1 MPKQSVKVAT
11 RAVSGVAY
19 EVHIG
24 RGLLGG
30 SVGPLAKGRRVLLV
44 VDSNVPAKSIAGL
57 IKAVERTGDLGA
69 VLPVHTSERVKT
81 LETVGGVLEAAA
93 TLSLGR
99 DDLMI
104 AVGGGVLTDLVGL
117 AAGLHRRGCEV
128 IHCPSTLLAM
138 VDGSVGG
145 KTAANIEVD
154 GRLIK
159 NGVGVFHQPKRVVCD
174 LELLRSLPGRVFRSG
189 LAECLKHGLL
199 GGAFADRELWADTVG
214 AVERGLGAES
224 AELAGLVARNVAL
237 KAAVVAL
244 DERETRDDLPGG
256 GRMALN
262 LGHTFA
268 HAIETLGG
276 LSWFDGQRMRRGT
289 LQHGEAVGLG
299 LICAATLS
307 AELGCCERELA
318 ERVRLA
324 VGLAGLPV
332 EVGGLPAD
340 AELLKRMG
348 SDKKVKG
355 GKGRFVVIG
364 DDLRPAVRA
373 DVPPAMVC
381 RALAAVRRPEGR
393 AKRRARR

>member
-1 MPKQSVKVAT
+1 VAKLSVKVVTQA
-11 RAVSGVAY
+11 APGASY

-24 RGLLGG
+24 RGLLGR

-44 VDSNVPAKSIAGL
+44 VDSNVPATSIGGL
-57 IKAVERTGDLGA
+57 VGAVERTGKQYA
-69 VLPVHTSERVKT
+69 VLPVLTSEKSKT
-81 LETVGGVLEAAA
+81 LGTVARVLEAAA

-128 IHCPSTLLAM
+128 VHCPSTLLAM

-159 NGVGVFHQPKRVVCD
+159 NGVGVFHQPARVVCD
-174 LELLRSLPGRVFRSG
+174 MDLLGSLPERTFRAG

-199 GGAFADRELWADTVG
+199 GGAFADATLWDDTVQS
-214 AVERGLGAES
+214 VERGPAAES
-224 AELAGLVARNVAL
+224 AGLAALVARNVKL

-268 HAIETLGG
+268 HAIETLDG
-276 LSWFDGQRMRRGT
+276 LSWFDGRRVRRGT
-289 LQHGEAVGLG
+289 LLHGEAVGLG

-307 AELGCCERELA
+307 AELGSCDRGFA
-318 ERVRLA
+318 DRVRLA

-332 EVGGLPAD
+332 EVGGLPPD
-340 AELLKRMG
+340 SELLARMG

-355 GKGRFVVIG
+355 GKGWFVVIS
-364 DDLRPAVRA
+364 DDLRPAVRS
-373 DVPPAMVC
+373 DVAPSLVRA
-381 RALAAVRRPEGR
+381 ALAAIRTSPGR
-393 AKRRARR
+393 KRG